1 MTDPAEMQLSPN
13 ELRQHAEAL
22 LVGRQIDFRGLSPE
36 QAAALTH
43 DLQVQQIQLELQNA
57 ELRRAQEELA
67 EARDRYADL
76 YDYAPIAYIT
86 TDSNGTIVAAN
97 LTAADLLGVG
107 RSDLVGAPLSDFVA
121 RQDQDDLDLHGR
133 EIFRYGVAQ
142 RCDLTMVRA
151 DGGTFPAQ
159 LDSVVSPDPDGGFGH
174 CRTVITDVTERVRTD
189 QALAQLR
196 HRESLEVLAA
206 GIAHDFNNLLTVVM
220 GKHSLAT
227 LDLLESPKRLPIHL
241 GAIGEGLASIRDLV
255 QELLT
260 LASPT
265 PSHKVAIATEGLV
278 ETGTRLAIAGG
289 DVECDLALAQ
299 GLWPVFG
306 NERAVLRV
314 VQNLVSNAG
323 DAMPAGGL
331 VRITADNAV
340 VLPRQVPELQ
350 GGRYLRISVADA
362 GAGIGDENLARIFD
376 PYFSTK
382 ARRGQRGTGLG
393 LAICHAIVT
402 EHGGAIIVDSKIGA
416 GTTFHVYLPATDQPI
431 PVAREIREEGG
442 LLVGQGRILLMDDQ
456 DMVRRGACELLE
468 RLGYTPVATHDGEEA
483 IRLYQEALSAGEPF
497 DAVILDLT
505 VPQGMGGKA
514 TVKELLATDPEAIV
528 LISSGY
534 IHDPL
539 VTEHARHGFRGV
551 LLKPY
556 DLAEL
561 GKVLSAVL
569 ENR

>member
-1 MTDPAEMQLSPN
+1 MTDPAEMRLSPN
-13 ELRQHAEAL
+13 ELHQRAEAL
-22 LVGRQIDFRGLSPE
+22 LVGRRVDFHGLSPD
-36 QAAALTH
+36 QAAAFTH

-57 ELRRAQEELA
+57 ELRRVQEDLE

-86 TDSNGTIVAAN
+86 TDGNGTIVAAN
-97 LTAADLLGVG
+97 LTAADLLRVARG
-107 RSDLVGAPLSDFVA
+107 DLLGAPLSDFVA
-121 RQDQDDLDLHGR
+121 RQDQDKLHLHGR
-133 EIFRYGVAQ
+133 DIFEHGVAQ
-142 RCDLTMVRA
+142 RCDLAMVRA

-159 LDSVVSPDPDGGFGH
+159 LDSVVSPDLDGGFGH

-196 HRESLEVLAA
+196 HRESIEVLAA
-206 GIAHDFNNLLTVVM
+206 GIAHDFNNLLTAVM
-220 GKHSLAT
+220 ANHSLAT
-227 LDLLESPKRLPIHL
+227 LDLESPEQLAIHL
-241 GAIGEGLASIRDLV
+241 GAMAEGLASIRDLV

-265 PSHKVAIATEGLV
+265 PSHKVAVATKQVV
-278 ETGTRLAIAGG
+278 ETGAHLATTGG
-289 DVECDLALAQ
+289 DVECTFALDE

-314 VQNLVSNAG
+314 IQNLVSNAG

-331 VRITADNAV
+331 IRILADNAV
-340 VLPRQVPELQ
+340 VLPRQIPELQ
-350 GGRYLRISVADA
+350 AGRYVRISVADA
-362 GAGIGDENLARIFD
+362 GPGIGDDKLARIFD

-382 ARRGQRGTGLG
+382 ARGGQHGIGLG
-393 LAICHAIVT
+393 LAICHAVVT
-402 EHGGAIIVDSKIGA
+402 EHGGAITVDSKIGA
-416 GTTFHVYLPATDQPI
+416 GTTFHVYLPATNQPI
-431 PVAREIREEGG
+431 PSPRTIREEGA
-442 LLVGQGRILLMDDQ
+442 LLLGQGRILLMDDQ
-456 DMVRRGACELLE
+456 DMVRLGACQMLE
-468 RLGYTPVATHDGEEA
+468 RLGYTPVATHDGEDA
-483 IRLYQEALSAGEPF
+483 IRLYRDAMRSGEPF

-514 TVKELLATDPEAIV
+514 TIKKLLATDPEAIV

-534 IHDPL
+534 VHDPL
-539 VTEHARHGFRGV
+539 VTEHVRHGFRGV

-561 GKVLSAVL
+561 GKVLHAVL
-569 ENR
+569 AGE

>member
-13 ELRQHAEAL
+13 ELRQRAEAL
-22 LVGRQIDFRGLSPE
+22 LSGRQIDFHGLSPD

-43 DLQVQQIQLELQNA
+43 DLQIQQIQLELQNA

-67 EARDRYADL
+67 EARDQYADL

-86 TDSNGTIVAAN
+86 TDGDGTIVAAN
-97 LTAADLLGVG
+97 LTAAGLLGVG
-107 RSDLVGAPLSDFVA
+107 RSQLIGAPLSDFVA
-121 RQDQDDLDLHGR
+121 RPSQDKLYLHAR
-133 EIFRYGVAQ
+133 EIFHHGMAQ

-159 LDSVVSPDPDGGFGH
+159 LDSVVSPDLDGGFGH

-196 HRESLEVLAA
+196 HREAIAVLAA
-206 GIAHDFNNLLTVVM
+206 GIAHDFNNLLTAVM
-220 GKHSLAT
+220 GNHSLAT
-227 LDLLESPKRLPIHL
+227 LDLDSPEQLPIHL
-241 GAIGEGLASIRDLV
+241 GAMGEGLASIRDLV

-265 PSHKVAIATEGLV
+265 PSHKVAVATKQLV
-278 ETGTRLAIAGG
+278 ETGAHLATTGG
-289 DVECDLALAQ
+289 DVECTFALDQ

-331 VRITADNAV
+331 VRILAENAV

-350 GGRYLRISVADA
+350 AGRYVRISVADA
-362 GAGIGDENLARIFD
+362 GAGIGAENLARIFD

-382 ARRGQRGTGLG
+382 ARGRQRGMGLG
-393 LAICHAIVT
+393 LAICHAVVT
-402 EHGGAIIVDSKIGA
+402 EHGGAIIVDSKVGA
-416 GTTFHVYLPATDQPI
+416 GTTFHAYLPAADE
-431 PVAREIREEGG
+431 PVQVRREVREEGE

-456 DMVRRGACELLE
+456 DMVRLGACKMLE

-483 IRLYQEALSAGEPF
+483 IRLYQEAMSSGEPF

-514 TVKELLATDPEAIV
+514 TIKKLLATDPRAIV

-534 IHDPL
+534 VHDPL
-539 VTEHARHGFRGV
+539 VTEHTRHGFRGV

-556 DLAEL
+556 GLAEL
-561 GKVLSAVL
+561 GKVLSTVL
-569 ENR
+569 AGE

>member
-1 MTDPAEMQLSPN
+1 MTDPAEMRLSPN
-13 ELRQHAEAL
+13 EIRQRAEAL
-22 LVGRQIDFRGLSPE
+22 LAGRQIDFHALSQD

-86 TDSNGTIVAAN
+86 TDSDGTIVAAN
-97 LTAADLLGVG
+97 LTAADLLGVARG
-107 RSDLVGAPLSDFVA
+107 DLLGAPLSDFVA
-121 RQDQDDLDLHGR
+121 RQNQDKLHLHGR
-133 EIFRYGVAQ
+133 EIFEHGVAQ

-159 LDSVVSPDPDGGFGH
+159 LDSVVSPDLDGGFGH

-206 GIAHDFNNLLTVVM
+206 GIAHDFNNLLTAVM
-220 GKHSLAT
+220 GNHSLAT
-227 LDLLESPKRLPIHL
+227 LDLASPEQLPVHL
-241 GAIGEGLASIRDLV
+241 GAMGEGLASIRDLV

-265 PSHKVAIATEGLV
+265 PSHKVAIATEKLV
-278 ETGTRLAIAGG
+278 ETGARLATTGG
-289 DVECDLALAQ
+289 DIECNFAVDA
-299 GLWPVFG
+299 GLWPVIG

-331 VRITADNAV
+331 VRIMADNAV
-340 VLPRQVPELQ
+340 VLPRQIPELQ
-350 GGRYLRISVADA
+350 AGRYVRVSVADA

-382 ARRGQRGTGLG
+382 ARGGQRGVGLG
-393 LAICHAIVT
+393 LAICHAVVT

-416 GTTFHVYLPATDQPI
+416 GTTFHVYLPATNQPI
-431 PVAREIREEGG
+431 PVPRTIREDEG
-442 LLVGQGRILLMDDQ
+442 LLMGKGRILLMDDQ
-456 DMVRRGACELLE
+456 DMVRLGACKMLE
-468 RLGYTPVATHDGEEA
+468 RLGYTPVPSHDGEEA
-483 IRLYQEALSAGEPF
+483 IRLYQEAMSAGEPF

-514 TVKELLATDPEAIV
+514 TIKKLLATNPEAIV

-534 IHDPL
+534 VHDPL

-556 DLAEL
+556 DLADL
-561 GKVLSAVL
+561 GKALSTVLRK
-569 ENR
+569 E